1 MNEIKLGKKISEGK
15 TVDVYESGDLAVKV
29 FKPDAPKTVV
39 FYEAFMDSKV
49 EETGLNVPKI
59 KEVELIDGKWAIA
72 TELIKGKMKDN
83 LRAEIES
90 LDVIDHIKRYDLL
103 TRLDST
109 PKHVKL
115 CHGNFGPENIVITDD
130 NKVYIVDWI
139 GASAGNASADVAKTY
154 LKLALTSTE
163 TAEKYLNLFCK
174 KTNTAKTYVQEWLP
188 IMAASTL
195 AKGVT
200 SKEEKDLLFTWL
212 DVVDY
217 S

>member
-72 TELIKGKMKDN
+72 TELIKGK
-83 LRAEIES
+83 
-90 LDVIDHIKRYDLL
+90 
-103 TRLDST
+103 
-109 PKHVKL
+109 
-115 CHGNFGPENIVITDD
+115 
-130 NKVYIVDWI
+130 
-139 GASAGNASADVAKTY
+139 
-154 LKLALTSTE
+154 
-163 TAEKYLNLFCK
+163 
-174 KTNTAKTYVQEWLP
+174 
-188 IMAASTL
+188 TL
-195 AKGVT
+195 AQIMQEEYQSDRAAAQSLRPALRRGVNPPPVAQEYA
-200 SKEEKDLLFTWL
+200 S
-212 DVVDY
+212 